1 MQQRCPAHLRFA
13 SKAVIVRPMSD
24 FVRVFTIGGKTG
36 AMMTITGIMITKR
49 VPADRRV
56 SG

>member
-1 MQQRCPAHLRFA
+1 
-13 SKAVIVRPMSD
+13 MSD